1 MVAGSVVTH
10 LFFQDIPG
18 TTNDHIPDD
27 LYFIEVLALIV
38 FAGNIGG
45 V

>member
-1 MVAGSVVTH
+1 MVAGSVVTN
-10 LFFQDIPG
+10 LFFQDITG
-18 TTNDHIPDD
+18 AKYDHIPDD